1 MSPLRLG
8 SLRDAERP
16 ILLSVVFWVVFVA
29 TAAAHF
35 AGVTEA
41 VKSAIFGVNLAV
53 VAVLWLAVPWSPSA
67 PARRKVLG
75 PALLAATVLLGM
87 TGSAAVHL
95 PLLLIAIANIAFVYG
110 MRAATLILVAVFG
123 LAIVIL
129 PLWRNVTWPGALA
142 QVPPIAV
149 LATFVLGMA
158 SATIEARRRRQEA
171 QELLERVRELAVA
184 EERARI
190 ARDMHDSIGHQLT
203 VIKMGLEN
211 AERFRERRP
220 DAAWA
225 EVAAAKKLT
234 AEALA
239 DARRWVRA
247 LRPLAL
253 DGAIGSAA
261 LEQLAMSFHGTGV
274 DVRFSVHGAER
285 RLGPD
290 TELVLYRALQEGLT
304 NALRH
309 ANAETV
315 TVTLEFHDDRVTLVV
330 ADDGTGSGTPGFGLT
345 SLTERA
351 EALGGTLRAGPR
363 AGGGFELRV
372 DLPAERA

>member
-35 AGVTEA
+35 AGATEA

-75 PALLAATVLLGM
+75 PALLGATVLLGMTGSAAVHLPLLLVAIANLAFVYAVRAAALLLVAVFGLALPWSPAAPARRKVLGPALLAAAVLLGM

-211 AERFRERRP
+211 AERFRQRRP
-220 DAAWA
+220 DAA
-225 EVAAAKKLT
+225 
-234 AEALA
+234 
-239 DARRWVRA
+239 
-247 LRPLAL
+247 
-253 DGAIGSAA
+253 
-261 LEQLAMSFHGTGV
+261 
-274 DVRFSVHGAER
+274 
-285 RLGPD
+285 
-290 TELVLYRALQEGLT
+290 
-304 NALRH
+304 
-309 ANAETV
+309 
-315 TVTLEFHDDRVTLVV
+315 
-330 ADDGTGSGTPGFGLT
+330 
-345 SLTERA
+345 
-351 EALGGTLRAGPR
+351 
-363 AGGGFELRV
+363 
-372 DLPAERA
+372 